1 MRLRLRISYSPK
13 LQMKQKP
20 IITREI
26 RKSVMQDNAASGT
39 RLSLTDHSQDEL
51 LIDCD
56 SD

>member
-1 MRLRLRISYSPK
+1 MSYSPK

-20 IITREI
+20 IITKKTGE
-26 RKSVMQDNAASGT
+26 KCDAGQCSKWNEVVVEDCA
-39 RLSLTDHSQDEL
+39 TDDSEDEL